1 MRSIRLGWCVVV
13 VALVAGGGCKVN
25 SADVEYWKRTVK
37 GPPKLAAV
45 LVSDRYPEELR
56 TQAAVAMVEM
66 DRPDISGLTLLKTT
80 LQDLNATDSDVT
92 TRVVGGMAPTLA
104 TLMTSGDKLPDNAPP
119 PPEQVR
125 AKDAAYMLI
134 PYASDD
140 VRAQLTKAVVG
151 WYAVDFTTRS
161 LAGDYSAEQVIRAL
175 GSPAAS
181 MLVEALHAKMPQ
193 QALVKIAEIIGRGA
207 SDDAKASAAK
217 RLVAIEQE
225 MESPAFLEWLKG
237 EIKASLKAQDE
248 EVTETRVLAIGILN
262 RENFIN
268 LGAVPAMK
276 YLASEAVVANR
287 LLKIA
292 DTKAGPDDPAGW
304 ADRLNERRTNAL
316 QALEGNATQ
325 SHLKRLLAIA
335 LDSSNPTSV
344 RDYAFDRV
352 GDIRSPEAVPSL
364 WPLVQAQGCTGDGA
378 CTGAAALAKRLRWRA
393 GEMVLAIGGA
403 NIIGQFLGKLPSSNA
418 TQYEPE
424 ELEGYATRIS
434 QMTPPPTST
443 MKRQLTSSKWWN
455 RVIALRF
462 LERRGQKGDTAAMKR
477 LSGDSA
483 KVVGEGWDKLD
494 PPVQRVG
501 QVATAALKALQAR
514 LGEP

>member
-1 MRSIRLGWCVVV
+1 MRSIGLGWCVVV
-13 VALVAGGGCKVN
+13 LALVTGGGCKVN
-25 SADVEYWKRTVK
+25 SSDVEYWKRTVK
-37 GPPKLAAV
+37 GPPKLVAV
-45 LVSDRYPEELR
+45 LGSERYPDELR
-56 TQAAVAMVEM
+56 TQAAIAMVEM
-66 DRPDISGLTLLKTT
+66 DRPDVSGLTLLKTS
-80 LQDLNATDSDVT
+80 LRDLHAADSEAT
-92 TRVVGGMAPTLA
+92 TRVVDGMAPKLGS
-104 TLMTSGDKLPDNAPP
+104 LMTAGEKLPDNAPP
-119 PPEQVR
+119 PPAQVR
-125 AKDAAYMLI
+125 AKDAAYMVVQ
-134 PYASDD
+134 YASDET
-140 VRAQLTKAVVG
+140 RGKLTKDIVG
-151 WYAVDFTTRS
+151 WYAVDFTSRS
-161 LAGDYSAEQVIRAL
+161 LAGDYSAEQVTRAL

-207 SDDAKASAAK
+207 SDDAKANAAK

-225 MESPAFLEWLKG
+225 MESPAFFEWLKG
-237 EIKASLKAQDE
+237 EIRASLKAQDQE
-248 EVTETRVLAIGILN
+248 ATEARVVAAGLLN

-268 LGAVPAMK
+268 LGALPAMK

-287 LLKIA
+287 LLQIA
-292 DTKAGPDDPAGW
+292 DTKAGPNDPAAW

-316 QALEGNATQ
+316 QALEGNATR

-352 GDIRSPEAVPSL
+352 GDIRSPEAIPSL
-364 WPLVQAQGCTGDGA
+364 WPLVQAQGCTGSGA

-403 NIIGQFLGKLPSSNA
+403 NIVSQFLGKLPTSNS
-418 TQYEPE
+418 TQFEPE

-434 QMTPPPTST
+434 QMTPPPASA
-443 MKRQLTSSKWWN
+443 MKRQLNSSKWWN

-462 LERRGQKGDTAAMKR
+462 LERRGQKGDTASMKR
-477 LSGDSA
+477 LAGDSA
-483 KVVGEGWDKLD
+483 KVVGEGWQKLD

-501 QVATAALKALQAR
+501 QVATAALKAMQAR